1 LKCWIRIRIR
11 IHSYAI
17 LYGSLKGR
25 NTVKDL
31 AILNFLFCQGLFQKK
46 GKVLTHNYDK
56 IFQELRT
63 NSDIQIT
70 RSEIFTAVFQ
80 IRIGFNADPDLDPD
94 FFISADSGP

>member
-1 LKCWIRIRIR
+1 M
-11 IHSYAI
+11 
-17 LYGSLKGR
+17 
-25 NTVKDL
+25 
-31 AILNFLFCQGLFQKK
+31 
-46 GKVLTHNYDK
+46 THNYDK